1 MKRRALY
8 RWICWFFIPVIGL
21 SLAGCAKDL
30 KQAKDP
36 FFEKWTTMADAS
48 KGHSPTGRARI
59 MDMPPLEEDE
69 LITDEA
75 ARKEKPLPTRRVS
88 LRMHNVDINV
98 ILRALAQAANV
109 NIMLRSGVKGETSI
123 NVENKPWDQTF
134 LGILKT
140 NGLSYAWEGDIIR
153 ILTAEDMERDFRLES
168 ARERMRGQKLL
179 TMVVTVDYADATKL
193 RDSLKELLT
202 KDKDGKVRGSILV
215 DQHTNSMIV
224 QATRD
229 DLRRMIPMIER
240 LDKPTAQI
248 VIKANIVEAG
258 KDTARTL
265 GVQWGGIYTNRAGGQ
280 NYYVTPGG
288 SGGSTTTSPTA
299 GNYTPTFG
307 PTGIAGQGFAG
318 NFPADAAAIAAAGAS
333 GSLGL
338 IFGTIGQSILEVQ
351 LQALQQDGKLNILSS
366 PSITTLDNQMAYTEN
381 GEKVPY
387 VATSTSSGVVTQEVK
402 FEDVVLRLEITP
414 HVIDGKNLKM
424 KIRVKKDEVDST
436 RTVQGN
442 PYIIKKQTETT
453 LIVQNAE
460 TVVISGL
467 TKQRSLLSD
476 AGFPGLKDIPGLG
489 YLFKTENR
497 AETMEEVLIF
507 ITPHILPPHGTN
519 LAAPAA
525 MAPAQAAA
533 AVPGEAP
540 APPKKEPPGTSPGK

>member
-1 MKRRALY
+1 M
-8 RWICWFFIPVIGL
+8 CWFFIPVIGL

-30 KQAKDP
+30 AQVKDP
-36 FFEKWTTMADAS
+36 FFEKWSTMADTS
-48 KGHSPTGRARI
+48 KGHSPTGRGRI

-134 LGILKT
+134 QGILKT
-140 NGLSYAWEGDIIR
+140 NGLAYAWEGDIIR

-248 VIKANIVEAG
+248 VIKANIVEAS

-288 SGGSTTTSPTA
+288 SGGSTTASPAA
-299 GNYTPTFG
+299 GGYTPTLG
-307 PTGIAGQGFAG
+307 STGIGGQGFAG
-318 NFPADAAAIAAAGAS
+318 NFPASAAAIGAAGAA

-387 VATSTSSGVVTQEVK
+387 VATSTSSGIVTQEVK

-424 KIRVKKDEVDST
+424 KIKVKKDEVDTT

-453 LIVQNAE
+453 LIVQDAE

-467 TKQRSLLSD
+467 TKQRNLMSD
-476 AGFPGLKDIPGLG
+476 AGFPGLKDIPGFG
-489 YLFKTENR
+489 YLFKTDNR
-497 AETMEEVLIF
+497 VDTMQEVLIF
-507 ITPHILPPHGTN
+507 ITPHILPAPDAIR
-519 LAAPAA
+519 AAPVAT
-525 MAPAQAAA
+525 APAQAAPA
-533 AVPGEAP
+533 MPGETP
-540 APPKKEPPGTSPGK
+540 APPKKESPGTSPGK

>member
-1 MKRRALY
+1 M
-8 RWICWFFIPVIGL
+8 CWFFIPVIGL

-30 KQAKDP
+30 SQVKDP
-36 FFEKWTTMADAS
+36 FFEKWSTMADSS

-69 LITDEA
+69 LVTDEA

-153 ILTAEDMERDFRLES
+153 IMTAEDMERDFRLES

-248 VIKANIVEAG
+248 VIKANIVEAS

-288 SGGSTTTSPTA
+288 SAGSTTASPMA
-299 GNYTPTFG
+299 GGYTPAYG
-307 PTGIAGQGFAG
+307 STGIAGQGFAG
-318 NFPADAAAIAAAGAS
+318 NFPASAAAIGAAGAS

-387 VATSTSSGVVTQEVK
+387 VATSTSSGIVTQEVK

-424 KIRVKKDEVDST
+424 KIKVKKDEVDTT

-453 LIVQNAE
+453 LIVQDAE

-467 TKQRSLLSD
+467 TKQRNLMSD
-476 AGFPGLKDIPGLG
+476 SGFPGLKDIPGFG
-489 YLFKTENR
+489 YLFKTDNR
-497 AETMEEVLIF
+497 VETMQEVLIF
-507 ITPHILPPHGTN
+507 ITPHILPAPTATRTAPVA
-519 LAAPAA
+519 AAPAQVVPA
-525 MAPAQAAA
+525 M
-533 AVPGEAP
+533 PGEAP
-540 APPKKEPPGTSPGK
+540 APPKKEPPGTIPGKQK

>member
-1 MKRRALY
+1 
-8 RWICWFFIPVIGL
+8 
-21 SLAGCAKDL
+21 
-30 KQAKDP
+30 
-36 FFEKWTTMADAS
+36 
-48 KGHSPTGRARI
+48 
-59 MDMPPLEEDE
+59 
-69 LITDEA
+69 
-75 ARKEKPLPTRRVS
+75 
-88 LRMHNVDINV
+88 VDINV

-140 NGLSYAWEGDIIR
+140 NGLGYTWEGDIIR
-153 ILTAEDMERDFRLES
+153 IMTAEDMERDFRLES

-179 TMVVTVDYADATKL
+179 TMVVSVDYADATKL

-248 VIKANIVEAG
+248 VIKANIVEAS

-265 GVQWGGIYTNRAGGQ
+265 GVQWGGIYVNRAGGQ
-280 NYYVTPGG
+280 NYYITPGG
-288 SGGSTTTSPTA
+288 SGGSTTTLPQA
-299 GNYTPTFG
+299 GGYTPTLG
-307 PTGIAGQGFAG
+307 STGISGQGFAA
-318 NFPADAAAIAAAGAS
+318 NFPASSAAIAAAGGA

-338 IFGTIGQSILEVQ
+338 IFGTIGGNVLEVQ

-387 VATSTSSGVVTQEVK
+387 VATSTSSGIVTQEVK

-414 HVIDGKNLKM
+414 HVIDGQNLKM
-424 KIRVKKDEVDST
+424 KIKVKKDEVDTT

-453 LIVQNAE
+453 LIVQDAE

-467 TKQRSLLSD
+467 TKQRSLMSNS
-476 AGFPGLKDIPGLG
+476 GFPGLKDIPGFG
-489 YLFKTENR
+489 HLFKTDNR

-507 ITPHILPPHGTN
+507 ITPHILPPQAAYR
-519 LAAPAA
+519 AAPAA
-525 MAPAQAAA
+525 TVPAQGIP

-540 APPKKEPPGTSPGK
+540 APQKKEIPGTSPGK

>member
-1 MKRRALY
+1 
-8 RWICWFFIPVIGL
+8 
-21 SLAGCAKDL
+21 
-30 KQAKDP
+30 
-36 FFEKWTTMADAS
+36 
-48 KGHSPTGRARI
+48 
-59 MDMPPLEEDE
+59 
-69 LITDEA
+69 
-75 ARKEKPLPTRRVS
+75 
-88 LRMHNVDINV
+88 MHNVDINV

-134 LGILKT
+134 QGILKT

-153 ILTAEDMERDFRLES
+153 IMTAEDMERDFRLES

-318 NFPADAAAIAAAGAS
+318 NFPAEAAAIAAAGAS

>member
-1 MKRRALY
+1 M
-8 RWICWFFIPVIGL
+8 CWFFIPVIGL

-30 KQAKDP
+30 TQVKDP
-36 FFEKWTTMADAS
+36 FFEKWSTMADTS
-48 KGHSPTGRARI
+48 KGHSPTGRGRI

-140 NGLSYAWEGDIIR
+140 NGLTYAWEGDIIR
-153 ILTAEDMERDFRLES
+153 IMTAEDMERDFRLES

-248 VIKANIVEAG
+248 VIKANIVEAS

-265 GVQWGGIYTNRAGGQ
+265 GVQWGGIYVNRAGGQ

-288 SGGSTTTSPTA
+288 SGGSTTTLPQA
-299 GNYTPTFG
+299 GGYTPTTG
-307 PTGIAGQGFAG
+307 STGIAGQGFAG
-318 NFPADAAAIAAAGAS
+318 NFPASAAAIGAAGGA

-387 VATSTSSGVVTQEVK
+387 VATSTSSGIVTQEVK

-424 KIRVKKDEVDST
+424 KIKVKKDEVDTT

-453 LIVQNAE
+453 LIVQDAE

-467 TKQRSLLSD
+467 TKQRNLMSD
-476 AGFPGLKDIPGLG
+476 SGFPGLKDIPGFG
-489 YLFKTENR
+489 YLFKTDNR
-497 AETMEEVLIF
+497 VETMQEVLIF
-507 ITPHILPPHGTN
+507 ITPHILPAQAATR
-519 LAAPAA
+519 AAPVAT
-525 MAPAQAAA
+525 APAQAAP

>member
-1 MKRRALY
+1 LKPRALY
-8 RWICWFFIPVIGL
+8 RWMCWFFIPVIGL

-30 KQAKDP
+30 TQVKDP
-36 FFEKWTTMADAS
+36 FFEKWSTMADAS

-140 NGLSYAWEGDIIR
+140 NGLGYTWEGDIIR
-153 ILTAEDMERDFRLES
+153 IMTAEDMERDFRLES

-179 TMVVTVDYADATKL
+179 TMVVSVDYADATKL

-248 VIKANIVEAG
+248 VIKANIVEAS

-265 GVQWGGIYTNRAGGQ
+265 GVQWGGIYVNRAGGQ
-280 NYYVTPGG
+280 NYYITPGG
-288 SGGSTTTSPTA
+288 SGGSTTTLPQA
-299 GNYTPTFG
+299 GGYTPTLG
-307 PTGIAGQGFAG
+307 STGISGQGFAA
-318 NFPADAAAIAAAGAS
+318 NFPASSAAIAAAGGA

-338 IFGTIGQSILEVQ
+338 IFGTIGGNVLEVQ

-387 VATSTSSGVVTQEVK
+387 VATSTSSGIVTQEVK

-414 HVIDGKNLKM
+414 HVIDGQNLKM
-424 KIRVKKDEVDST
+424 KIKVKKDEVDTT

-453 LIVQNAE
+453 LIVQDAE

-467 TKQRSLLSD
+467 TKQRSLMSNS
-476 AGFPGLKDIPGLG
+476 GFPGLKDIPGFG
-489 YLFKTENR
+489 HLFKTDNR

-507 ITPHILPPHGTN
+507 ITPHILPPQAAYR
-519 LAAPAA
+519 AAPAA
-525 MAPAQAAA
+525 TVPAQGIP

-540 APPKKEPPGTSPGK
+540 APQKKEIPGTSPGK

>member
-1 MKRRALY
+1 M
-8 RWICWFFIPVIGL
+8 CWFFIPVIGL

-30 KQAKDP
+30 AQVKDP
-36 FFEKWTTMADAS
+36 FFEKWSTMADTS
-48 KGHSPTGRARI
+48 KGHSPTGRGRI

-134 LGILKT
+134 QGILKT
-140 NGLSYAWEGDIIR
+140 NGLTYAWEGDIIR
-153 ILTAEDMERDFRLES
+153 IMTAEDMERDFKLES

-179 TMVVTVDYADATKL
+179 TMVVSVDYADATKL

-248 VIKANIVEAG
+248 VIKANIVEAS

-288 SGGSTTTSPTA
+288 SGGSTTTPPTA
-299 GNYTPTFG
+299 GGYTPAYG
-307 PTGIAGQGFAG
+307 SPGIAGQGFAG
-318 NFPADAAAIAAAGAS
+318 NFPASAAAIGAAGAS

-424 KIRVKKDEVDST
+424 KIKVKKDEVDTT

-453 LIVQNAE
+453 LIVQDAE

-467 TKQRSLLSD
+467 TKQRNLMSD
-476 AGFPGLKDIPGLG
+476 SGFPGLKDVPGFG
-489 YLFKTENR
+489 YLFKTDNR
-497 AETMEEVLIF
+497 VETMQEVLIF
-507 ITPHILPPHGTN
+507 ITPHILPAPTVTR
-519 LAAPAA
+519 AAPVAA
-525 MAPAQAAA
+525 APAQAAP

>member
-1 MKRRALY
+1 M
-8 RWICWFFIPVIGL
+8 CWFFIPVIGL

-30 KQAKDP
+30 KQVKDP
-36 FFEKWTTMADAS
+36 FFEKWSTMADS
-48 KGHSPTGRARI
+48 SQGHSPTGRARI

-98 ILRALAQAANV
+98 ILRVLAQAANV

-153 ILTAEDMERDFRLES
+153 IMTVEDMERDYKLDT

-215 DQHTNSMIV
+215 DQHTNSMII

-229 DLRRMIPMIER
+229 DLRRMIPMIEK

-248 VIKANIVEAG
+248 LIKANIIEAT
-258 KDTARTL
+258 KNTARNL

-288 SGGSTTTSPTA
+288 SGGTTTSLPQA

-307 PTGIAGQGFAG
+307 STGIGGQGNAF
-318 NFPADAAAIAAAGAS
+318 NFPIDPTAIAAAGGA

-338 IFGTIGQSILEVQ
+338 IFGTIGSSILEVQ
-351 LQALQQDGKLNILSS
+351 LQALQSDGQLNILSS

-381 GEKVPY
+381 GERVPY

-402 FEDVVLRLEITP
+402 FEDAVLRLEITP
-414 HVIDGKNLKM
+414 HVIDGKHLKM
-424 KIRVKKDEVDST
+424 KIKVKKDQVDPS
-436 RTVQGN
+436 RNVQGN
-442 PYIIKKQTETT
+442 PYIIKKQTETN
-453 LIVQNAE
+453 LIVQDGE
-460 TVVISGL
+460 TIVISGL
-467 TKQRSLLSD
+467 TKQQTSKSD
-476 AGFPGLKDIPGLG
+476 SGLPGMKDIPGFG
-489 YLFKTENR
+489 YLFKSDSRSED
-497 AETMEEVLIF
+497 MEEVLIF
-507 ITPHILPPHGTN
+507 ITPYVLKTQAAN
-519 LAAPAA
+519 QTAPAA
-525 MAPAQAAA
+525 TAPTQAVPAL
-533 AVPGEAP
+533 PGEAP
-540 APPKKEPPGTSPGK
+540 APQKKEPPGASPGK

>member
-1 MKRRALY
+1 M
-8 RWICWFFIPVIGL
+8 CWFFIPVIGL

-30 KQAKDP
+30 AQVKDP
-36 FFEKWTTMADAS
+36 FFEKWSTMADAS

-134 LGILKT
+134 QGILKT
-140 NGLSYAWEGDIIR
+140 NGLAYAWEGDIIR

-179 TMVVTVDYADATKL
+179 TMVVSVDYADATKL

-248 VIKANIVEAG
+248 VIKANIVEAS

-288 SGGSTTTSPTA
+288 SGGSTTASPTA
-299 GNYTPTFG
+299 GGYTPALG
-307 PTGIAGQGFAG
+307 STGIAGQGFAG
-318 NFPADAAAIAAAGAS
+318 NFPASAATIGAAGAA

-338 IFGTIGQSILEVQ
+338 IFGTIGQSVLEVQ

-424 KIRVKKDEVDST
+424 KIKVKKDEVDST

-453 LIVQNAE
+453 LIVQDAE

-467 TKQRSLLSD
+467 TKQRSLMSN
-476 AGFPGLKDIPGLG
+476 AGFPGLKDIPGFG
-489 YLFKTENR
+489 YLFKTDNQ

-507 ITPHILPPHGTN
+507 ITPHILPPQAAYK
-519 LAAPAA
+519 AAPAA
-525 MAPAQAAA
+525 TAPAQALP

>member
-1 MKRRALY
+1 M
-8 RWICWFFIPVIGL
+8 CWFFIPVIGL

-30 KQAKDP
+30 KQVKDP
-36 FFEKWTTMADAS
+36 FFEKWSTMADAS

-140 NGLSYAWEGDIIR
+140 NGLGYAWEGDIIR
-153 ILTAEDMERDFRLES
+153 IMTAEDMERDFKLDA

-179 TMVVTVDYADATKL
+179 TMVVSVDYADAAKL

-248 VIKANIVEAG
+248 VIKANIVEAS

-265 GVQWGGIYTNRAGGQ
+265 GRSVGRHLYQ
-280 NYYVTPGG
+280 PGG
-288 SGGSTTTSPTA
+288 RAELLHHAGRLGRIDDDTSPGGRLHTHLRVD
-299 GNYTPTFG
+299 GYRG
-307 PTGIAGQGFAG
+307 PGLRLRTSRSS
-318 NFPADAAAIAAAGAS
+318 PAAIAAAGGA

-338 IFGTIGQSILEVQ
+338 IFGTIGGSILEVQ

-381 GEKVPY
+381 GERVPY

-424 KIRVKKDEVDST
+424 KIKVKKDEVDHDPDRPGQPLHHQEADGDHPDRPGCRNDRDLGPDEAAEPDVRFGSSRPEGHSRDSGTCSRSDT
-436 RTVQGN
+436 R
-442 PYIIKKQTETT
+442 
-453 LIVQNAE
+453 
-460 TVVISGL
+460 S
-467 TKQRSLLSD
+467 
-476 AGFPGLKDIPGLG
+476 
-489 YLFKTENR
+489 
-497 AETMEEVLIF
+497 ETMEEVLIF
-507 ITPHILPPHGTN
+507 ITPHILKAQAAN
-519 LAAPAA
+519 QAAPAA
-525 MAPAQAAA
+525 AAPAQAAP

-540 APPKKEPPGTSPGK
+540 APQKKEPPGTSPGK

>member
-1 MKRRALY
+1 M
-8 RWICWFFIPVIGL
+8 CWFFIPVIGL

-30 KQAKDP
+30 KQVKDP

-48 KGHSPTGRARI
+48 KGHSPTGRVRI

-134 LGILKT
+134 QGILKT
-140 NGLSYAWEGDIIR
+140 NGLAYAWEGDIIR
-153 ILTAEDMERDFRLES
+153 IMTAEDMERDFKLES

-179 TMVVTVDYADATKL
+179 TMVATVDYADAAKL

-248 VIKANIVEAG
+248 VIKANIVEAS

-288 SGGSTTTSPTA
+288 SGGSTTASPTA
-299 GNYTPTFG
+299 GGYTPTFG
-307 PTGIAGQGFAG
+307 STGIAGQGFAG

-338 IFGTIGQSILEVQ
+338 IFGTIGGSVLELQ

-507 ITPHILPPHGTN
+507 ITPHILPPQGTN

-540 APPKKEPPGTSPGK
+540 APPKKEPSGTSPGK

>member
-1 MKRRALY
+1 M
-8 RWICWFFIPVIGL
+8 CWFFIPVIGL

-30 KQAKDP
+30 KQVKDP
-36 FFEKWTTMADAS
+36 FFEKWSTMAETS
-48 KGHSPTGRARI
+48 QGHSPAGRARI
-59 MDMPPLEEDE
+59 MDMPPLEQDE
-69 LITDEA
+69 LVTDEA

-153 ILTAEDMERDFRLES
+153 IMTVEDMERDYKLDT

-179 TMVVTVDYADATKL
+179 TMVVSVDYADATKL

-215 DQHTNSMIV
+215 DQHTNSMII

-248 VIKANIVEAG
+248 LIKANIVEAG

-299 GNYTPTFG
+299 GGYTPTYG
-307 PTGIAGQGFAG
+307 STGIAGQGFAG
-318 NFPADAAAIAAAGAS
+318 NFPASATAIAAAGAS

-338 IFGTIGQSILEVQ
+338 IFGTIGGSVLEVQ

-381 GEKVPY
+381 GERVPY

-402 FEDVVLRLEITP
+402 FEDAVLRLEITP
-414 HVIDGKNLKM
+414 HVIDGKHLKM
-424 KIRVKKDEVDST
+424 KIKVKKDEVDST

-453 LIVQNAE
+453 LIVQDSE
-460 TVVISGL
+460 TIVISGL

-476 AGFPGLKDIPGLG
+476 AGFPGLKDIPGFG

-507 ITPHILPPHGTN
+507 ITPHILKAQAAYP
-519 LAAPAA
+519 AAPAIA
-525 MAPAQAAA
+525 APAQAAPA

-540 APPKKEPPGTSPGK
+540 APQKKEPTGTSPGK

>member
-1 MKRRALY
+1 MKRRALT
-8 RWICWFFIPVIGL
+8 RWMCWFFIPVIGL

-30 KQAKDP
+30 KQVKDP
-36 FFEKWTTMADAS
+36 FFEKWSTMADTS
-48 KGHSPTGRARI
+48 QGHSPTGRARI

-69 LITDEA
+69 LVTDEA

-153 ILTAEDMERDFRLES
+153 IMTVEDMERDYKLDT

-179 TMVVTVDYADATKL
+179 TMVVTIDYADATKL

-215 DQHTNSMIV
+215 DQHTNSMII

-280 NYYVTPGG
+280 NYYITPGG
-288 SGGSTTTSPTA
+288 SGGSTTTPPTA
-299 GNYTPTFG
+299 GGYTPTFG
-307 PTGIAGQGFAG
+307 STGIAGQGFAG
-318 NFPADAAAIAAAGAS
+318 NFPASATAIAAAGAS

-338 IFGTIGQSILEVQ
+338 IFGTIGGSVLEVQ

-381 GEKVPY
+381 GERVPY

-402 FEDVVLRLEITP
+402 FEDAVLRLEITP
-414 HVIDGKNLKM
+414 HVIDGKHLKM
-424 KIRVKKDEVDST
+424 KIKVKKDEVDST

-453 LIVQNAE
+453 LIVQDSE
-460 TVVISGL
+460 TIVISGL

-476 AGFPGLKDIPGLG
+476 AGFPGLKDIPGFG

-507 ITPHILPPHGTN
+507 ITPHILKAQAASP
-519 LAAPAA
+519 AAPAA
-525 MAPAQAAA
+525 APAQASPA

-540 APPKKEPPGTSPGK
+540 APQKKEPTGTSPGK